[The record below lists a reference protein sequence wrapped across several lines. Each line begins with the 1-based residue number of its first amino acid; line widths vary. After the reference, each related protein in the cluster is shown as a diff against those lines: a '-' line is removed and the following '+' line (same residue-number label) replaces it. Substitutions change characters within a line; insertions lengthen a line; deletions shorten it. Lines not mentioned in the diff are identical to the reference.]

1 MLKIYPRLYFF
12 KLTTCMIAL
21 GGAARRAAVVRVGCG
36 KFRTHFN
43 RIYREIK
50 LSGFSGKFN
59 RIFRF
64 PQFIFRPRPLVS
76 KNGKNQVKIEDLH
89 GLLYMAV
96 VYRNSPVEHKSHI
109 FLWIIIENWNWNHA
123 CMVCGLW
130 PHQFKEMSVPTL
142 KLFSE
147 FFFGYFVSC

>member
-21 GGAARRAAVVRVGCG
+21 GGAAR
-36 KFRTHFN
+36 

-109 FLWIIIENWNWNHA
+109 FL
-123 CMVCGLW
+123 
-130 PHQFKEMSVPTL
+130 
-142 KLFSE
+142 
-147 FFFGYFVSC
+147 